1 MSITRRRFL
10 RKSAFAFA
18 GASAVSSFFV
28 RAPNAITISHGRRKR
43 LVVIF
48 LRGAA
53 DGLNMVVP
61 HGEPAYYAMRPTINI
76 PRSAVID
83 LDGFFG
89 FHPAMSSLE
98 PLWQQG
104 QLAIVHATGSPR
116 PSRKHFEAQDFMEC
130 AIPGERNATNSWM
143 SRCASEEVR
152 WSGEICL
159 AGRDFEA
166 MPGAQSL
173 SGSFAENLRQL
184 SQFIKTNPQT
194 QVLSSDMGGWDHH
207 SNQGA
212 IEGEMADS
220 LREFSDALDAFWSVP
235 GNLREDTVVVTMS
248 EFGRSVGENNRGGTD
263 HGHGNVMFV
272 LGANVK
278 GRKVYGDWPG
288 LGSSQLH
295 AGFDLAVTTDCRRV
309 LGEVIYRHLGK
320 QNLSEVF
327 PKFDNNPER
336 FLNLIG

>member
-1 MSITRRRFL
+1 
-10 RKSAFAFA
+10 
-18 GASAVSSFFV
+18 
-28 RAPNAITISHGRRKR
+28 
-43 LVVIF
+43 
-48 LRGAA
+48 
-53 DGLNMVVP
+53 MVVP
-61 HGEPAYYAMRPTINI
+61 HGEPAYYEMRPTINI

-89 FHPAMSSLE
+89 LHPGMSSLE
-98 PLWQQG
+98 LLWQQG

-130 AIPGERNATNSWM
+130 AIPRERGADSRWM
-143 SRCASEEVR
+143 SRCGSEEVR
-152 WSGEICL
+152 SSAEIFL
-159 AGRDFEA
+159 AGQHFEA
-166 MPGAQSL
+166 IPGAQTP
-173 SGSFAENLRQL
+173 SGDFAENLRQL
-184 SQFIKTNPQT
+184 SQLMKTNPQT
-194 QVLSSDMGGWDHH
+194 QVLSSEMGRWDYH

-212 IEGEMADS
+212 LEGQMADS
-220 LREFSDALDAFWSVP
+220 LREVSLALIAFWSDL
-235 GNLREDTVVVTMS
+235 GTLREDTVVVTMS

-263 HGHGNVMFV
+263 HGHGSVMFV

-288 LGSSQLH
+288 VSPSQLH
-295 AGFDLAVTTDCRRV
+295 MGLDLAVTTDWRRV

-327 PKFDNNPER
+327 PEFDNNPER